1 MCLSIVSADGCEQSL
16 PARAQPFLP
25 QNRLCRLLSEGG
37 ERQKALIPLFVSTS
51 PAAVV
56 LELPLFKIADT
67 PFAFLS
73 RWPVAGALTGGLCT
87 LNVKDHG

>member
-1 MCLSIVSADGCEQSL
+1 MKQIRDL
-16 PARAQPFLP
+16 
-25 QNRLCRLLSEGG
+25 GG
-37 ERQKALIPLFVSTS
+37 GRERQKAHISLFASTS